1 MRPGSPETEP
11 SAGST
16 EEDRGAAP
24 VLVLAVGNILLGDDG
39 CGQRVLA
46 ELATVR
52 ARWGSAVELV
62 DGGTQGMALLGLLS
76 GRRAV
81 VVLDAVRLGA
91 APGTVHHAPRPGG
104 VRGAVCCRPH
114 GARRQCGR
122 IAPERGAARR
132 AAAGSGGDRIGAGAC
147 RDRDR
152 AVAVR
157 GGGGPCCA
165 SSHGGDG
172 RPTGCVIESPVRLR
186 IGRIPPRPPRLSTP
200 WVAAGTASPGRAAQV
215 APGR

>member
-91 APGTVHHAPRPGG
+91 APGTVHQLRGREVFAALSAAGLTAHEGNAGELLRSAALLDELPREVVVIGLE
-104 VRGAVCCRPH
+104 
-114 GARRQCGR
+114 
-122 IAPERGAARR
+122 PERVATE
-132 AAAGSGGDRIGAGAC
+132 IGL
-147 RDRDR
+147 
-152 AVAVR
+152 
-157 GGGGPCCA
+157 
-165 SSHGGDG
+165 
-172 RPTGCVIESPVRLR
+172 SP
-186 IGRIPPRPPRLSTP
+186 S
-200 WVAAGTASPGRAAQV
+200 VAAGVPAALRLTVEMVDQLV
-215 APGR
+215 ALLSRP